1 LAGLVVYDLVTHK
14 SSRLLKLLTQKK
26 IVQSREKDLFF
37 FRSVI
42 LNVSMNYGS
51 KGLLDTGFIKTF
63 KNPDFK
69 KKSAPGLEPEFLLLR
84 KSRDETVGP
93 V

>member
-1 LAGLVVYDLVTHK
+1 
-14 SSRLLKLLTQKK
+14 LKLLTQKK

-63 KNPDFK
+63 KNHNFK
-69 KKSAPGLEPEFLLLR
+69 KKSFFSKLEKKKCFFFLN
-84 KSRDETVGP
+84 KG
-93 V
+93 